1 MPNYYEKAM
10 NDTWQPSP
18 EDLELLSTADG
29 VIMEQ
34 HQVFCFD
41 RDEFVERLRN
51 GGSWQQLI
59 QAHLYFEHVVAQL
72 LKEAL
77 AKPEAIS
84 LSRMGFGQRLDLV
97 VAMALLPDEMVRP
110 IRKISGLRNKIAHD
124 LNFEVAESDVRE
136 LENCTPVH
144 LRDAM
149 RAEKDKKEEPLGLND
164 LLTVILLNAELI
176 RQHRAG
182 RREVVRKSEL
192 RLRAVLSKIPQKRYV
207 P

>member
-1 MPNYYEKAM
+1 M
-10 NDTWQPSP
+10 NDTWNPSP
-18 EDLELLSTADG
+18 EELKLLSTPNE
-29 VIMEQ
+29 VIVEV

-41 RDEFVERLRN
+41 REDFAKRIRS
-51 GGSWQQLI
+51 GDRWQQLI

-84 LSRMGFGQRLDLV
+84 MARMSFNQSLDLV
-97 VAMALLPDEMVRP
+97 VAMALLPNELVSP

-124 LNFEVAESDVRE
+124 LTFEITESDVRD

-149 RAEKDKKEEPLGLND
+149 RSEVGREPGPLD
-164 LLTVILLNAELI
+164 LHELVTVILLKADII
-176 RQHRAG
+176 RQESAAS
-182 RREVVRKSEL
+182 REIGRKSEL
-192 RLRAVLSKIPQKRYV
+192 RLRTVLRKTPNVTYV